1 MSKKTI
7 EPVEQEPKSP
17 REMLIMAKRTMER
30 ELTKL
35 YERSQKQVLPMEY
48 VDIKCLVDISKTL
61 VSMDKNEKE
70 LPDENEDDD
79 IKNLSDAELT
89 RLAKEIIEQKNDST
103 QTNNL
108 RTKKRK

>member
-1 MSKKTI
+1 MSKKTTD
-7 EPVEQEPKSP
+7 VDEPKSP

-30 ELTKL
+30 ELNKL
-35 YERSQKQVLPMEY
+35 HERSMKQTLPMEY

-70 LPDENEDDD
+70 LPDEGDDDD

-89 RLAKEIIEQKNDST
+89 RLAKEIIEQKNDS
-103 QTNNL
+103 NSNK
-108 RTKKRK
+108 TKKK